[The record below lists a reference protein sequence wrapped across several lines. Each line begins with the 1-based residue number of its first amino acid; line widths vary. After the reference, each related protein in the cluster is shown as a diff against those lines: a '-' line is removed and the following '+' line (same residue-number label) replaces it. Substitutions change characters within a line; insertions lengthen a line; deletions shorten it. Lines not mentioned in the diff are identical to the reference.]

1 MEGLL
6 VLSNGRVF
14 KGRLRG
20 AQTAASGEVIFN
32 TALTGYQE
40 ILTDPSYAGQIVT
53 MTYPHIGNYG
63 INPEDVESR
72 KPFIGGF
79 IVKELSRVVSNWRA
93 TESLESYFKRHGI
106 PVLEGLDTRALVI
119 ALRDQGSLPGLIVPA
134 EGADLDALRKQAA
147 ALPGMEGQN
156 LARTV
161 SADKPYAWNEPAP
174 TKMLGQSLGQSLGP
188 SRPGLK
194 PRKPFKVVAYD
205 FGIKYNILR
214 MLVSHGAQVEVVP
227 SHTPAPEVLAR
238 NPDGVFLSNGPG
250 DPEPVLEAIASVK
263 ELLGQVP
270 IFGICLG
277 HQILGIALGARSYK
291 LKFGH
296 HGANHPVQELDSGK
310 IEITSQNHGFA
321 LKEDTLPKD
330 VRVTHRSLNDETVEG
345 IESSRH
351 PAFSVQY
358 HPEAAPGPH
367 DSHYLFQ
374 RFNELMER

>member
-20 AQTAASGEVIFN
+20 AQTHARGEVIFN
-32 TALTGYQE
+32 TALSGYQE
-40 ILTDPSYAGQIVT
+40 IITDPSYAGQIVT

-63 INPEDVESR
+63 INPEDMESR
-72 KPFIGGF
+72 KPFIGGL

-93 TESLESYFKRHGI
+93 NESLEDYFKRHGI
-106 PVLEGLDTRALVI
+106 PILEGLDTRALVI

-161 SADKPYAWNEPAP
+161 SVDKPYFWTESANEK
-174 TKMLGQSLGQSLGP
+174 TLGQSMGA
-188 SRPGLK
+188 
-194 PRKPFKVVAYD
+194 RKPGQKFKVVAYD

-214 MLVSHGAQVEVVP
+214 MLVAHGAEVEVVP
-227 SHTPAPEVLAR
+227 SDTPAKEVLAR
-238 NPDGVFLSNGPG
+238 KPDGVFLSNGPG
-250 DPEPVLEAIASVK
+250 DPEPVKEAIASVS
-263 ELLGQVP
+263 ELLGKVP

-296 HGANHPVQELDSGK
+296 HGANHPVQDLASGK

-321 LKEDTLPKD
+321 LKEETLPGK
-330 VRVTHRSLNDETVEG
+330 VRVTHRSLNDKTVEG
-345 IESSRH
+345 IESSEH

-374 RFNELMER
+374 RFNDLMERHRAGK